1 MGTRERWQDKITED
15 LEKLNIRNWRRE
27 TLDKDK
33 WRATINRLV
42 HSNDPSSNISEVV
55 QQYKQKADK
64 RRAASNVPLPPKVTE
79 VLIKQGLKNTDG
91 AYTCPNSKCTR
102 RTFRAQGIIRHV
114 KACAPEWCKKHKIPT
129 N

>member
-1 MGTRERWQDKITED
+1 MCYIGVASLTED

-33 WRATINRLV
+33 WRGTINRFV
-42 HSNDPSSNISEVV
+42 HSNDPSSNIPEVV

-64 RRAASNVPLPPKVTE
+64 RRAASNVPLPPKITE
-79 VLIKQGLKNTDG
+79 VLIKKGLKNTDG
-91 AYTCPNSKCTR
+91 TYTCPNSKCTR
-102 RTFRAQGIIRHV
+102 RTFKSQGITRHV